1 MRHSQNNMVVRDLI
15 MGTELNNQVPQAPS
29 KTQTEEVKIPDSE
42 KVFEIVKEKDL
53 VIITEDDELTEEI
66 VKVKKSDDGYVLG
79 IYTYPKNGY
88 SYRITLANIPI
99 KDLKDG
105 KRIPANKILK
115 SFQEHRE
122 TLLKKAYEIETQ
134 IDQMQYVKAYI
145 EQTKEKLEKYC
156 RSFNTDIRDIYGIPY
171 CVRLD

>member
-1 MRHSQNNMVVRDLI
+1 MRFYGDIEGANKEAQRRADNYRTATAYIPTISKIIKDFDNKVYNCRLEKALKEA
-15 MGTELNNQVPQAPS
+15 TENR
-29 KTQTEEVKIPDSE
+29 
-42 KVFEIVKEKDL
+42 VFCDKN
-53 VIITEDDELTEEI
+53 
-66 VKVKKSDDGYVLG
+66 GYTLE

-88 SYRITLANIPI
+88 SYRVTLAKIPI

-105 KRIPANKILK
+105 KRIPADKILK